1 MTASLILVMVLGAL
15 AGGSLVILLAQLRPA
30 HVKLDD
36 AFDRMTPARNRTLAE
51 LHPTTADAGSKD
63 RLGVW
68 AMRALPPAV
77 WVRTPA
83 RELALL
89 RIPLARFYGEKLQFA
104 ALGLLIPP
112 VLGAFFTLLGLRLP
126 FVIPAIAAPAL
137 AAVLF
142 FIPNYNALEAARTAR
157 GEFRRAMTAY
167 IDLVATE
174 RHNGAA
180 TRQAMESAAEVSPSW
195 VFRRIAEEL
204 RRSRFSGVPPWDALH
219 ALADELI
226 LPELADFADIMR
238 LSGAEGAAVYANLRA
253 RSAALR
259 TAMLSDEL
267 TAANALGERMTIP
280 GSLAGVLF
288 MALLLAPALLGML
301 TGT

>member
-1 MTASLILVMVLGAL
+1 MNTPLIVVIVLGAL
-15 AGGSLVILLAQLRPA
+15 AGCSLVLLLAQLLPA
-30 HVKLDD
+30 HVELND
-36 AFDRMTPARNRTLAE
+36 AFDRMTPARNRKLAN
-51 LHPTTADAGSKD
+51 LQTAPASGRKE
-63 RLGVW
+63 RLGLW
-68 AMRALPPAV
+68 GMRVLPPAL
-77 WVRTPA
+77 WVRTPV

-112 VLGAFFTLLGLRLP
+112 LLSGFFTLIGLRLP
-126 FVIPAIAAPAL
+126 FAIPSLAALAL
-137 AAVLF
+137 AAVMF
-142 FIPNYNALEAARTAR
+142 FIPNYNAIDEAKKAR

-180 TRQAMESAAEVSPSW
+180 TRRAMESAAEVSHHW
-195 VFRRIAEEL
+195 VFRRIGEEL
-204 RRSRFSGVPPWDALH
+204 RRSGFSGVPPWDALH
-219 ALADELI
+219 TLADELA

-238 LSGAEGAAVYANLRA
+238 LSGAEGAAVYTNLRA

-259 TAMLSDEL
+259 SAMLSDDL
-267 TAANALGERMTIP
+267 AAANALGERMTIP
-280 GSLAGVLF
+280 GSLAGVIF
-288 MALLLAPALLGML
+288 MALLLAPALLGMF

>member
-1 MTASLILVMVLGAL
+1 MSPPLILVMVLGGL
-15 AGGSLVILLAQLRPA
+15 AGGSLVVLLTQLLPA
-30 HVKLDD
+30 HVELHD
-36 AFDRMTPARNRTLAE
+36 AFDRMTPARHRKLAD
-51 LHPTTADAGSKD
+51 LQTPADAGRKE

-77 WVRTPA
+77 WVRTPV

-112 VLGAFFTLLGLRLP
+112 LMSGFFALLGLRLP
-126 FVIPAIAAPAL
+126 FAIPAVAAPAL
-137 AAVLF
+137 AAVMF
-142 FIPNYNALEAARTAR
+142 FIPNYNALDGAKKAR
-157 GEFRRAMTAY
+157 GEFRRAMAAY

-180 TRQAMESAAEVSPSW
+180 TRQAMESAAEVSHNW

-204 RRSRFSGVPPWDALH
+204 RRSGFSGVPPWDALH
-219 ALADELI
+219 ALADELT

-259 TAMLSDEL
+259 SAMLSDEL
-267 TAANALGERMTIP
+267 AAANALGERMTIP
-280 GSLAGVLF
+280 GSLVGVIF
-288 MALLLAPALLGML
+288 MALLLAPALLGMF

>member
-1 MTASLILVMVLGAL
+1 MSSPLLLVIVLGAL
-15 AGGSLVILLAQLRPA
+15 AGSSLVLLFTQLLPA
-30 HVKLDD
+30 HVELHD
-36 AFDRMTPARNRTLAE
+36 AFDRMTPARHRKLAN
-51 LHPTTADAGSKD
+51 LQTPADAGRKE

-77 WVRTPA
+77 WVRTPV

-89 RIPLARFYGEKLQFA
+89 RIPLAQFYGEKLQFA

-112 VLGAFFTLLGLRLP
+112 LMSAFFVFLGLDLP
-126 FVIPAIAAPAL
+126 FAIPAVAAPAL
-137 AAVLF
+137 AAVMF
-142 FIPNYNALEAARTAR
+142 FIPNYNVLDGAKKAR
-157 GEFRRAMTAY
+157 GEFRRAMAAY

-180 TRQAMESAAEVSPSW
+180 TRQAMESAAEVSHNW

-204 RRSRFSGVPPWDALH
+204 RRSGFSGVPPWDALH
-219 ALADELI
+219 ALADELT

-259 TAMLSDEL
+259 SAMLSDEL
-267 TAANALGERMTIP
+267 AVANALGERMTIP
-280 GSLAGVLF
+280 GSLVGVIF
-288 MALLLAPALLGML
+288 MALLLAPALLGMF

>member
-1 MTASLILVMVLGAL
+1 MSAPLMLVMALGAL
-15 AGGSLVILLAQLRPA
+15 AGVGVVVLLAQLLPA
-30 HVKLDD
+30 HVELHD
-36 AFDRMTPARNRTLAE
+36 AFGRMTPARNRKLADVQT
-51 LHPTTADAGSKD
+51 PAGAGREE

-77 WVRTPA
+77 WVRTPV

-104 ALGLLIPP
+104 TLGLLIPP
-112 VLGAFFTLLGLRLP
+112 LLGAFFTLLGLRLP
-126 FVIPAIAAPAL
+126 FVIPAVVAPAL
-137 AAVLF
+137 AVVLF
-142 FIPNYNALEAARTAR
+142 FVPNYNALEGATKAR
-157 GEFRRAMTAY
+157 GEFRRALTAY

-180 TRQAMESAAEVSPSW
+180 TRQAMESAAEVSHHW

-204 RRSRFSGVPPWDALH
+204 RRSGFSGVPPWDALH
-219 ALADELI
+219 ALADELA

-238 LSGAEGAAVYANLRA
+238 LSGAEGAAVSANLRA
-253 RSAALR
+253 RSTALR
-259 TAMLSDEL
+259 SAVLSDEL
-267 TAANALGERMTIP
+267 AAANALGERMTIP
-280 GSLAGVLF
+280 ASLVGVIF

>member
-1 MTASLILVMVLGAL
+1 MSPPLLLVMVLGAL
-15 AGGSLVILLAQLRPA
+15 AGASLVLLCTQLLPA
-30 HVKLDD
+30 HVELHD
-36 AFDRMTPARNRTLAE
+36 AFDRMTPARHRKLAD
-51 LHPTTADAGSKD
+51 LQTPADAGRKE

-77 WVRTPA
+77 WIRTPA

-112 VLGAFFTLLGLRLP
+112 LMSTFFALLGLDLP
-126 FVIPAIAAPAL
+126 FAIPAVTAPAL
-137 AAVLF
+137 AAVMF
-142 FIPNYNALEAARTAR
+142 FIPNYNALDGAKKAR
-157 GEFRRAMTAY
+157 GEFRRAMAAY

-180 TRQAMESAAEVSPSW
+180 TRQAMESAAEVSHNW

-204 RRSRFSGVPPWDALH
+204 RRSGFSGVPPWDALH
-219 ALADELI
+219 DLADELT

-259 TAMLSDEL
+259 SAMLSDEL
-267 TAANALGERMTIP
+267 AAANALGERMTIP
-280 GSLAGVLF
+280 GSLVGVIF
-288 MALLLAPALLGML
+288 MALLLAPALLGMF

>member
-1 MTASLILVMVLGAL
+1 MSPPLILVMVLGGL
-15 AGGSLVILLAQLRPA
+15 AGGSLVLLFTQLLPA
-30 HVKLDD
+30 HVELHD
-36 AFDRMTPARNRTLAE
+36 AFDRMTAARHRKLAD
-51 LHPTTADAGSKD
+51 LQTPADAGRKE
-63 RLGVW
+63 RVGVW

-77 WVRTPA
+77 WVRTPV

-112 VLGAFFTLLGLRLP
+112 LMSTFFALLGLDLP
-126 FVIPAIAAPAL
+126 FAIPAVAAPAL
-137 AAVLF
+137 AAVMF
-142 FIPNYNALEAARTAR
+142 FIPNYNALDGAKKAR
-157 GEFRRAMTAY
+157 GEFRRAMAAY

-180 TRQAMESAAEVSPSW
+180 TRQAMESAAEVSHNW

-204 RRSRFSGVPPWDALH
+204 RRSGFSGVPPWDALH
-219 ALADELI
+219 ALADELT

-259 TAMLSDEL
+259 SAMLSDEL
-267 TAANALGERMTIP
+267 AAANALGERMTIP
-280 GSLAGVLF
+280 GSLVGVIF
-288 MALLLAPALLGML
+288 MALLLAPALLGMF

>member
-1 MTASLILVMVLGAL
+1 MSPLILVMVLGGL
-15 AGGSLVILLAQLRPA
+15 AGGSLVLLLTQLLPA
-30 HVKLDD
+30 HVELHD
-36 AFDRMTPARNRTLAE
+36 AFDRMTPARHRKLAD
-51 LHPTTADAGSKD
+51 LQTPADAGRKE

-77 WVRTPA
+77 WVRTPV

-112 VLGAFFTLLGLRLP
+112 LMSAFFALLGLGLP
-126 FVIPAIAAPAL
+126 FVIPAVAAPAL
-137 AAVLF
+137 AAVMF
-142 FIPNYNALEAARTAR
+142 FIPNYNALDAAKKAR
-157 GEFRRAMTAY
+157 GEFRRAMAAY

-180 TRQAMESAAEVSPSW
+180 TRQAMESAAEVSQNW

-204 RRSRFSGVPPWDALH
+204 RRSGFSGVPPWDALH
-219 ALADELI
+219 ALADELT

-259 TAMLSDEL
+259 SAMLSDEL
-267 TAANALGERMTIP
+267 AVANALGERMTIP
-280 GSLAGVLF
+280 GSLVGVIF
-288 MALLLAPALLGML
+288 MALLLAPALLGMF

>member
-1 MTASLILVMVLGAL
+1 MSPPLILVMVLGGL
-15 AGGSLVILLAQLRPA
+15 AGGSLVVLFTQLLPA
-30 HVKLDD
+30 HVELHD
-36 AFDRMTPARNRTLAE
+36 AFDRMTPARHRKLAD
-51 LHPTTADAGSKD
+51 LQTPADAGRKE

-77 WVRTPA
+77 WVRTPV

-112 VLGAFFTLLGLRLP
+112 LMSAFFALLGLDLP
-126 FVIPAIAAPAL
+126 FAIPAVAAPAL
-137 AAVLF
+137 AAVMF
-142 FIPNYNALEAARTAR
+142 FIPNYNALDGAKKAR
-157 GEFRRAMTAY
+157 GEFRRAMAAY

-180 TRQAMESAAEVSPSW
+180 TRQAMESAAEVSHNW

-204 RRSRFSGVPPWDALH
+204 RRSGFSGVPPWDALH
-219 ALADELI
+219 ALADELT

-259 TAMLSDEL
+259 SAMLSDEL
-267 TAANALGERMTIP
+267 AAANALGERMTIP
-280 GSLAGVLF
+280 GSLVGVIF
-288 MALLLAPALLGML
+288 MALLLAPALLGMF

>member
-1 MTASLILVMVLGAL
+1 MSPLILVMVLGGL
-15 AGGSLVILLAQLRPA
+15 AGGSLVLLLSQLLPA
-30 HVKLDD
+30 HVELHD
-36 AFDRMTPARNRTLAE
+36 AFDRMTPARHRKLAD
-51 LHPTTADAGSKD
+51 LQTPADAGRKE

-77 WVRTPA
+77 WVRTPV

-112 VLGAFFTLLGLRLP
+112 LMSGFFALLGLRLP
-126 FVIPAIAAPAL
+126 FAIPAVAAPAL
-137 AAVLF
+137 AAVMF
-142 FIPNYNALEAARTAR
+142 FIPNYNALDGAKKAR
-157 GEFRRAMTAY
+157 GEFRRAMAAY

-180 TRQAMESAAEVSPSW
+180 TRQAMESAAEVSHNW

-204 RRSRFSGVPPWDALH
+204 RRSGFSGVPPWDALH
-219 ALADELI
+219 ALADELT
-226 LPELADFADIMR
+226 LPELADFADIVR

-259 TAMLSDEL
+259 SAMLSDEL
-267 TAANALGERMTIP
+267 AAANALGERMTIP
-280 GSLAGVLF
+280 GSLVGVIF
-288 MALLLAPALLGML
+288 MALLLAPALLGMF

>member
-1 MTASLILVMVLGAL
+1 MSPPLLLVMVLGAL
-15 AGGSLVILLAQLRPA
+15 AGASLVLLCTQLPPA
-30 HVKLDD
+30 HVELHD
-36 AFDRMTPARNRTLAE
+36 AFDRMTPARHRKLAD
-51 LHPTTADAGSKD
+51 LQTPADAGRKE

-112 VLGAFFTLLGLRLP
+112 LMSTFFALLGLDLP
-126 FVIPAIAAPAL
+126 FAMPAVAAPAL
-137 AAVLF
+137 AAVMF
-142 FIPNYNALEAARTAR
+142 FIPNYNALDGAKKAR
-157 GEFRRAMTAY
+157 GEFRRAMAAY

-180 TRQAMESAAEVSPSW
+180 TRQAMESAAEVSHNW

-204 RRSRFSGVPPWDALH
+204 RRSGFSGVPPWDALH
-219 ALADELI
+219 ALADELT

-267 TAANALGERMTIP
+267 AVANALGERMTIP
-280 GSLAGVLF
+280 GSLVGVIF
-288 MALLLAPALLGML
+288 MALLLAPALLGMF